1 MLMGIPFPAQLL
13 LFDSHKC
20 KWWVLVNAKPRDE
33 IISFPSWISIVFFFF
48 FFKDTNEIRAEAITL
63 IPSHHVFL
71 KKPLFTG

>member
-1 MLMGIPFPAQLL
+1 MLMDIPFPAQLL

-33 IISFPSWISIVFFFF
+33 IISFPIWISIVFFKKRK
-48 FFKDTNEIRAEAITL
+48 KDTNEIRAEAIIL